1 MADVAGTAFLAW
13 YEWGA
18 DVEVRPCG
26 EETDEDVMADEL
38 LVDALRRGEED
49 AFAGLIDRY
58 HTALVR
64 TAMIFVRTRPAAED
78 VAQDTWLAVL
88 RGLAGFDG
96 RSSLKTWIF
105 SILVNRARTHG
116 KREDRY
122 VTFSPLPDSDLDLD
136 EPSVDPSRFNPDDH
150 PQYPGGWVSFPR
162 RWDEIPERRLL
173 SQETLS
179 FIRQAIEALP
189 PRQRMVISLRDIEG
203 WSAEEVRNVLNLNE
217 TNQRV
222 ILHRARSKVRNA
234 LEKYLG
240 E

>member
-1 MADVAGTAFLAW
+1 MAERPRVEEAGEDMA
-13 YEWGA
+13 A
-18 DVEVRPCG
+18 DI
-26 EETDEDVMADEL
+26 A
-38 LVDALRRGEED
+38 LVDALRRGDEA
-49 AFAGLIDRY
+49 AFAALIDRY
-58 HTALVR
+58 HPALVR
-64 TAMIFVRTRPAAED
+64 MAMFFVRTLPAAED

-88 RGLAGFDG
+88 RGLSGFDG

-122 VTFSPLPDSDLDLD
+122 VLFSPDTEPDDDSDQ
-136 EPSVDPSRFNPDDH
+136 PSVDPSRFNPDDH
-150 PQYPGGWVSFPR
+150 PQYPNGWVSFPR
-162 RWDEIPERRLL
+162 RWDEIPEQHLL

-179 FIRQAIEALP
+179 YIQQAIETLP
-189 PRQRMVISLRDIEG
+189 PRQRAVIAFRDVEG
-203 WSAEEVRNVLNLNE
+203 WSAEEVRNVLDITE

-234 LEKYLG
+234 LEKYFG